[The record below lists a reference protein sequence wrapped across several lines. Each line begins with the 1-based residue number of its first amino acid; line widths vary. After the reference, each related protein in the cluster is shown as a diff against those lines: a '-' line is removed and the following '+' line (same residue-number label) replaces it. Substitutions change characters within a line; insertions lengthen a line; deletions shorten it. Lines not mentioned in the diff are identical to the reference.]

1 MSKSRRRPSGPLR
14 FGAGASGAAAPS
26 PAGAAGAPNPAR
38 ANVTVTPAHRLPRA
52 ELARHE
58 RYMAM
63 AAGEARRNPQ
73 APFGA
78 VVVNRNTGE
87 VVCRGVNASHEDPTL
102 HGEIAAINAC
112 AARDPEPPWADLAL
126 YTSAEPC
133 PMCAGAIAWAGI
145 GEIVYGTSIATLTRL
160 GIDQIGI
167 DSRTVLEAAPFYR
180 GAVIAGVL
188 AHETDT
194 IYEAWAASPD

>member
-1 MSKSRRRPSGPLR
+1 MTKVRRRLFR
-14 FGAGASGAAAPS
+14 FLPFRAGSTGVAEPS
-26 PAGAAGAPNPAR
+26 PAGAAGAPNPAS
-38 ANVTVTPAHRLPRA
+38 ANVTVTPADRLPRA

-58 RYMAM
+58 RYMTM

-78 VVVNRNTGE
+78 MVVNRKTGE
-87 VVCRGVNASHEDPTL
+87 VVCQGVNASHENPTL

-112 AARDPEPPWADLAL
+112 AARDPDLPWADMAL
-126 YTSAEPC
+126 YASAEPC
-133 PMCAGAIAWAGI
+133 PMCAGAIAWAGV
-145 GEIVYGTSIATLTRL
+145 GQIVYGTSIATLTRL

-188 AHETDT
+188 AHETDK
-194 IYEAWAASPD
+194 IYQAWAASLE